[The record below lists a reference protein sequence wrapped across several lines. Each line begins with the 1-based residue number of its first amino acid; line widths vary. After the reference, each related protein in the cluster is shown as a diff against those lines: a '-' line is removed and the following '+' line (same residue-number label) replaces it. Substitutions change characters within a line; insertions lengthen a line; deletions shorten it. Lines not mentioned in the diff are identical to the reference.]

1 MRYLKLSKIK
11 NWSHYIA
18 SISFL
23 DNANFFNI
31 ITKKREKTIIS
42 MRANPKENLAN
53 DPFYGAGIKGKFIR
67 LIYSYILKKL
77 LKKADLCVAV
87 SKGVANSLVPPNLGK
102 KYNISGV
109 PKSKS
114 HKIIYNVTI
123 KYNPFKLIIKQLLP
137 EYIQEEVKNKI
148 RKSIFTKPQMDI
160 ETKEYLKN
168 VYKEDIL
175 KLQELIGR
183 DLSHW
188 LK

>member
-1 MRYLKLSKIK
+1 
-11 NWSHYIA
+11 
-18 SISFL
+18 
-23 DNANFFNI
+23 
-31 ITKKREKTIIS
+31 
-42 MRANPKENLAN
+42 
-53 DPFYGAGIKGKFIR
+53 
-67 LIYSYILKKL
+67 LKKL

-114 HKIIYNVTI
+114 HEIIYNVTI